1 MRMRT
6 SVRRQYRMTD
16 SRGGWKQER
25 VGGRGKGVRS
35 REEEVHTRP
44 PEIYVPTERVLGP
57 TSNLGR
63 EKRKT
68 RRGS

>member
-16 SRGGWKQER
+16 SCGGWKEER

-44 PEIYVPTERVLGP
+44 PEI
-57 TSNLGR
+57 
-63 EKRKT
+63 
-68 RRGS
+68 